1 MEKNT
6 MKKYL
11 PKVRVSHDVGDSKIT
26 SIDYDKDS
34 IIMLNITTIE
44 DIEKLRDKE
53 TVTWI
58 DIQDGLEQTNILNI
72 IGSNFGI
79 HPLTLRDLQN
89 FFHHPKIE
97 DFNDYIFVVFKLL
110 SYENKKITPTQI
122 SLIISDSFVISFQE
136 IRNDLFLPVIEKLEN
151 CKGLIRERGTDYL
164 TYELIDCIIE
174 NYFLVLEQIAEDIEF
189 LEEQVIQ
196 NPTKETSKEIHSL
209 KREMI
214 FFRKQI
220 WPTRELTTR
229 LSRGDLVIIKEETK
243 VFMRDV
249 YDRTVQV
256 LDTLESL
263 RDVLS
268 GVLDIYLS
276 SLSNKMNETMKV
288 LTIIATLF
296 IPLTFIAGVYG
307 MNFQFMPELSW
318 KYSYPILWMFLIII
332 AGVMIWLFKRNKWL

>member
-1 MEKNT
+1 

-34 IIMLNITTIE
+34 IIMLDITTIE
-44 DIEKLRDKE
+44 DVKKLRDKE

-97 DFNDYIFVVFKLL
+97 DFDDYIFVVFKLL

-136 IRNDLFLPVIEKLEN
+136 IRNDIFSPVVEKLRN
-151 CKGLIRERGTDYL
+151 SKGIIRGRGTDYL

-174 NYFLVLEQIAEDIEF
+174 NYFSMLEKMVEDIEV
-189 LEEQVIQ
+189 LEDQVLE
-196 NPTKETSKEIHSL
+196 NPTKETSKQIHEL

-220 WPTRELTTR
+220 WPTRELATR
-229 LSRGDLVIIKEETK
+229 LSRGDLVIIKEDTK

-249 YDRTVQV
+249 YDKTVQV
-256 LDTLESL
+256 LDTIESL

-276 SLSNKMNETMKV
+276 SLSNKMNEIMKF
-288 LTIIATLF
+288 LTVISTIF
-296 IPLTFIAGVYG
+296 IPLTFIAGIYG
-307 MNFQFMPELSW
+307 MNFEFMPELGW
-318 KYSYPILWMFLIII
+318 KFSYPLLWIGLTTI
-332 AGVMIWLFKRNKWL
+332 AGVMVWVFKKKHWL